1 MILLQTNNGDEIIEN
16 DHSRRTNKKT
26 IKYNPM
32 MIKSV
37 HTDSSIKG
45 NINN

>member
-1 MILLQTNNGDEIIEN
+1 MVMKLLKTITVEEQT
-16 DHSRRTNKKT
+16 KKT

-45 NINN
+45 LLNN